1 MAREKDAG
9 RHSEMLEAPG
19 EPTGGDAQPLY
30 TLSVAAQLVG
40 LAPRTIRAYEEA
52 GLIAPA
58 RCGRNNQRL
67 YSRQDLRW
75 LKCIYE
81 MVHFDGYTL
90 RAIRRLLDFAP
101 CWEIRRCP
109 ESVARRCAKAL
120 RIPPPE
126 DGRTSWLE
134 GHATDEVECPS
145 EPVSDAPVHIKL
157 IWGLQE
163 FGTIMHCSRCINAER
178 TIRKVAEEFRPH
190 VLVSKHDILSEEA
203 RRYGVLMTP
212 SIIINDEVVSIG
224 KGLSE
229 QKLREIVQRHLAA
242 ARRQS
247 RPLRKKGARRA
258 AEK

>member
-1 MAREKDAG
+1 MAREKDAS
-9 RHSEMLEAPG
+9 RHSQIADVG
-19 EPTGGDAQPLY
+19 SEPAGPDAQPLY

-101 CWEIRRCP
+101 CWEIRQCP
-109 ESVARRCAKAL
+109 ESVARRCARAL

-126 DGRTSWLE
+126 DGRPAWLAAPKTE
-134 GHATDEVECPS
+134 HAPCPEESAGHALVR
-145 EPVSDAPVHIKL
+145 IKL

-190 VLVSKHDILSEEA
+190 VAVSKHDILSEEA

-229 QKLREIVQRHLAA
+229 QKLRELIQRHLAA
-242 ARRQS
+242 ARKQA
-247 RPLRKKGARRA
+247 RPKRRKKSGTAGD
-258 AEK
+258 

>member
-1 MAREKDAG
+1 MARDKDASRG
-9 RHSEMLEAPG
+9 SEMTQAHE
-19 EPTGGDAQPLY
+19 EPAGGDAQPLY

-101 CWEIRRCP
+101 CWEIRQCP
-109 ESVARRCAKAL
+109 ETVARRCAKAL

-126 DGRTSWLE
+126 DGRPGWLS
-134 GHATDEVECPS
+134 VEKGERGECAD
-145 EPVSDAPVHIKL
+145 EPVAEAPVHIKL

-190 VLVSKHDILSEEA
+190 VVVSKHDILSEEA

-229 QKLREIVQRHLAA
+229 QKLRELIQRHLAA
-242 ARRQS
+242 ARKENRTPRS
-247 RPLRKKGARRA
+247 KGRRRA